1 MRKENSKMKLT
12 KNILLSVSMLVF
24 VCFGFI
30 SSTFAVQPGWTKKQ
44 VIKELG
50 KPDNVVN
57 NSTFGETW
65 TYNATPKKKSFFG
78 SIAGSKL
85 LLNVVDVV
93 TPKPS
98 GTAAIGYKI
107 SRGAITASAATNK
120 KRGSALKSK
129 EPDTASAMVIHF
141 DADGRVVEPGMY
153 HGTPDTSTVQTQI
166 ISSEPPQIIRDEGR
180 LAKYKENV
188 VIESMPVVVK
198 EPKHVYV
205 DNEDVCHRPYCKN
218 IIGIEKQTMQ
228 RFATLEQALQDENK
242 KCDSCMTS
250 EETK

>member
-1 MRKENSKMKLT
+1 
-12 KNILLSVSMLVF
+12 MLVF

-57 NSTFGETW
+57 NPTFGETW
-65 TYNATPKKKSFFG
+65 TYNTTPKKKRFFG
-78 SIAGSKL
+78 SLAGTKL
-85 LLNVVDVV
+85 ALNVVDVF
-93 TPKPS
+93 TPKPA
-98 GTAAIGYKI
+98 GIGYKI
-107 SRGAITASAATNK
+107 SRGAISTASRATNK

-129 EPDTASAMVIHF
+129 EPDTTSAVVIHF

-153 HGTPDTSTVQTQI
+153 HRTPDTSTAQTQI

-188 VIESMPVVVK
+188 VMESMPVVVK

-242 KCDSCMTS
+242 KCVSCMRS
-250 EETK
+250 KEIK